1 MVDGQVLVGQYVNNF
16 NFAKGEKSTY
26 DLNAAFIVPV
36 HFLF

>member
-26 DLNAAFIVPV
+26 DLNAAFVVPV